1 MKLINILLVLMGL
14 VCTERLCA
22 NEQFNITQFKPREKQ
37 KDIIRISEAFD
48 RKTIDKLWLS
58 ENFTLDPTGGESGT
72 GALFC
77 HKTQKDKQLVSS
89 LDLKLNP
96 QFRYRAT
103 IRYKAEKLKD
113 VKGARLFF
121 IEFYNSQKYAGGEY
135 YYGKVIENQWNE
147 IILEFQPPAQF
158 DRAFAGFLM
167 PKNATGKVWWDNFS
181 IEPLG
186 MLSALIYNVQP
197 PNLTIRNDAGTI
209 SLKAYMYSKDI
220 VESDLA
226 MYVSTGGKEYVWKG
240 MNGIY
245 SGKLGKLPDGKL
257 KLTAK
262 LLDMRKKNIL
272 AEKELTLFVKK
283 SAPLNYGSY
292 IDEYGRTIVDGK
304 PFLPLGFFCMKPTD
318 EIMRILKAGGFN
330 FVMPYRGHLDID
342 ESFSLAQKYGMRIF
356 MNMLYQRPKGM
367 QQSIPQMEFEGA
379 KGIDEV
385 LRAWVRKVK
394 DHPML
399 LGYYLSDENPVEEV
413 PYMRRMRENIN
424 EIDPNHLVVTLTYIA
439 QHFPFFA
446 ETGDVLAIDHY
457 PVETANSRSMKEIP
471 NLLHDAGKTGIGVWL
486 VPQTF
491 NWGIYKAKTPEE
503 YRKYRFPTVEEM
515 QSMFLAGAVDGA
527 KGFLF
532 YAYHDI
538 FENGDT
544 KEPGSSVKNWTSVV
558 KATKILKELE
568 PYILSIESA
577 PAVMIQKKINAGLRT
592 WNANGKTA
600 VAIAG
605 FGPGKSC
612 LEFTIQSEPDLKSKF
627 GGTVNLGKGK
637 YRFTGNDIC
646 SDVLF
651 SE

>member
-1 MKLINILLVLMGL
+1 MKLTGILLML
-14 VCTERLCA
+14 VFLHHAEKLCA
-22 NEQFNITQFKPREKQ
+22 EEHFNIAQFNSQEKK
-37 KDIIRISEAFD
+37 KDAIRISEAFD

-58 ENFTLDPTGGESGT
+58 EGFSLDPTGGESGT

-77 HKTQKDKQLVSS
+77 HKTQKDRQMLST
-89 LDLKLNP
+89 LQLKLNS
-96 QFRYRAT
+96 QFRYRAA
-103 IRYKAEKLKD
+103 IRYKAENLKD
-113 VKGARLFF
+113 VKGSRLFC
-121 IEFYNSQKYAGGEY
+121 IEFYNKSKYAGGEY
-135 YYGKVIENQWNE
+135 SYKEVTENQWTE
-147 IILEFQPPAQF
+147 IILEFQPPPQF
-158 DRAFAGFLM
+158 DSAFAGFLI
-167 PKNATGKVWWDNFS
+167 PKSATGKVWWDNFS
-181 IEPLG
+181 IEPVG
-186 MLSALIYNVQP
+186 MLSALIYNVLP
-197 PNLTIRNDAGTI
+197 PNLTIRDDAGTI
-209 SLKAYMYSKDI
+209 SLKAYMYSKDTA
-220 VESDLA
+220 ETDLA
-226 MYVSTGGKEYVWKG
+226 MYVSAGGREHVWKG
-240 MNGIY
+240 KNGIY
-245 SGKLGKLPDGKL
+245 SVKLGRLPDGEV

-262 LLDMRKKNIL
+262 LLDMKKKTVL
-272 AEKELTLFVKK
+272 AEKELKLFVRKNARLK
-283 SAPLNYGSY
+283 QGSY

-304 PFLPLGFFCMKPTD
+304 PFLPLGFYCMKPTD
-318 EIMRILKAGGFN
+318 EIMQNLKAGGFN

-342 ESFSLAQKYGMRIF
+342 GSFSLARKYGMRIF

-446 ETGDVLAIDHY
+446 ETGDVLAVDHY
-457 PVETANSRSMKEIP
+457 PVETAASRTMREIP
-471 NLLHDAGKTGIGVWL
+471 NLLHEAEKTGIGLWF

-503 YRKYRFPTVEEM
+503 YRKYRFPAEKEM
-515 QSMFLAGAVDGA
+515 RSMFLAGAVCGA

-538 FENGDT
+538 FENGDA
-544 KEPGSSVKNWTSVV
+544 KEPGSARRNWKSVV
-558 KATKILKELE
+558 SAAKILKELE
-568 PYILSIESA
+568 PYILSIETP
-577 PAVMIQKKINAGLRT
+577 PAVTIQKKENAGLRA
-592 WNANGKTA
+592 WNIHKKTA
-600 VAIAG
+600 IAIIG
-605 FGPGKSC
+605 LGPGKSC
-612 LEFTIQSEPDLKSKF
+612 LEFMVPSKTELKSKF
-627 GGTVNLGKGK
+627 GCTVNLGNGK